1 MNKTGGSFN
10 KSGFK
15 FSLEKIEG
23 AYLNNLEELVRLFCQ
38 IIKKLSEE
46 GIGCS
51 IIA

>member
-23 AYLNNLEELVRLFCQ
+23 AYLNNLEELIRFLCQ
-38 IIKKLSEE
+38 IIKKLAEE
-46 GIGCS
+46 GTPYS